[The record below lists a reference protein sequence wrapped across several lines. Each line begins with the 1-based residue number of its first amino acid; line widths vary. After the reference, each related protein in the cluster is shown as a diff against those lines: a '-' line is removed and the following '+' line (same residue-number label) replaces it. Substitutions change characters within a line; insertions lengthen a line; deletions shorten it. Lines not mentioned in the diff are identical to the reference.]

1 MTESAPTPDF
11 DKDALLLRFHEQIPS
26 TSEAV
31 NEVVPRLLE
40 IVRELECAPGE
51 ADKVELALHEALNN
65 AVLHGSGENPE
76 KKVEIICL
84 CDETRGILLSVRDSG
99 PGFDPKDIPDPRE
112 AQNIYSSHGRGIYL
126 IRELMD
132 DVRFEDGGRTVV
144 MKKETNGSSKAE

>member
-1 MTESAPTPDF
+1 MTDSAPAPDF

-84 CDETRGILLSVRDSG
+84 CDEAHGILISVRDSG

-144 MKKETNGSSKAE
+144 MKKEANGKNSPP